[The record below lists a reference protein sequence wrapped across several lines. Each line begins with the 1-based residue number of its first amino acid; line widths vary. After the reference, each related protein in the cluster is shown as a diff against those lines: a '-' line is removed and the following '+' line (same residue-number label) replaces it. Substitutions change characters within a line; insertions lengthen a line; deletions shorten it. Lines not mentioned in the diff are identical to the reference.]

1 MKSRTSFP
9 QKVIIF
15 LGDLQGEVWDC
26 AGSVLDPQ
34 CQEKK
39 YADGRDNTWVAGSE
53 TREMEAAAGATDAR
67 GCLQAFLAPSLKT
80 SQVGSFREE
89 PLLTFSP
96 HR

>member
-1 MKSRTSFP
+1 MKSRTSFL
-9 QKVIIF
+9 QKVIVF

-26 AGSVLDPQ
+26 AGSVLDPPVPRG
-34 CQEKK
+34 K
-39 YADGRDNTWVAGSE
+39 YADGRDNAGVAGSE
-53 TREMEAAAGATDAR
+53 AREMEAAAGAADAR
-67 GCLQAFLAPSLKT
+67 GCLQAFSAPSLKT